1 MNYKN
6 VNDYELM
13 YMIRE
18 NDEDAVNMMYEKYLP
33 LIRKIA
39 TKYFCMVKKCG
50 IEFDDFV
57 QEGLISL
64 NRAIVNY
71 DDNSDIKLFT
81 YIAVCVERH
90 YISYCRNINSNRHYY
105 LNNAVYGEDFLSI
118 DIRDCDYYMENIM
131 AHERFTEYKN
141 NFEFL
146 DANIFELRFNGFSY
160 KEIARLLD
168 IKPKFLSK
176 RLTLI
181 RNVLRKKEKRL
192 I

>member
-1 MNYKN
+1 
-6 VNDYELM
+6 
-13 YMIRE
+13 
-18 NDEDAVNMMYEKYLP
+18 
-33 LIRKIA
+33 
-39 TKYFCMVKKCG
+39 
-50 IEFDDFV
+50 
-57 QEGLISL
+57 
-64 NRAIVNY
+64 
-71 DDNSDIKLFT
+71 
-81 YIAVCVERH
+81 
-90 YISYCRNINSNRHYY
+90 
-105 LNNAVYGEDFLSI
+105 
-118 DIRDCDYYMENIM
+118 M
-131 AHERFTEYKN
+131 AYERFTEYKN